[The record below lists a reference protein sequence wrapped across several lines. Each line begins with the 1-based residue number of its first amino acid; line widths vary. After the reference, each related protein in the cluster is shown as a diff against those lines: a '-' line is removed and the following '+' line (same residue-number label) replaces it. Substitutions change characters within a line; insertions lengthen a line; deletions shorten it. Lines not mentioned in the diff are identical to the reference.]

1 MYYILKWSFANILA
15 EMFDKQIL
23 MWVDQVS
30 GKCDSCLVIDIR
42 HKTHIGILPFVGV
55 F

>member
-1 MYYILKWSFANILA
+1 MYYILKWSFANMLA

-42 HKTHIGILPFVGV
+42 HKTHIDILPFVGV